1 MKSFLVEKDP
11 ICGSGVP
18 QVSTELNFSDLMGTV
33 RARLGI
39 ARNEYKINPGL
50 YATGTPGLTSDVFVT
65 ANYKLSFDHL
75 RKNLS
80 GINGWILV
88 LDTNGVNVWCAAGKG
103 VFSTKELVSK
113 IKDVA
118 LDKIVSHRRVILPQL
133 SATGVAA
140 HKVKEETGFNVHYG
154 PVRAGDIKKYLED
167 GYRADS
173 AMRRVTFNVKDRLKL
188 IPNDF
193 FQGRWYLL
201 GALAV
206 IMLISSINAGISS
219 FKDFLGVSTNSI
231 FNILLA
237 YFSGIVITPALL
249 PYFPAR
255 FFSVKG
261 FLAGAIMFLLLF
273 ILNLTGDNILE
284 IISWFLLITALSSF
298 IAMNFT
304 GSSTFTSLSGVKKE
318 MKLSIPVQISFAIV
332 GITLQI
338 IGKLI

>member
-1 MKSFLVEKDP
+1 MKSFLIEKIP
-11 ICGSGVP
+11 VGSSNVP
-18 QVSTELNFSDLMGTV
+18 RVSTQLNFIDLIGSARV
-33 RARLGI
+33 RLGI
-39 ARNEYKINPGL
+39 ERKKYKVDPGL
-50 YATGTPGLTSDVFVT
+50 YAVGIPGLTSDVFVT

-75 RKNLS
+75 RKSLS

-88 LDTNGVNVWCAAGKG
+88 LDTQGVNVWCAAGKG
-103 VFSTKELVSK
+103 IFSTTELVSK
-113 IKDVA
+113 IKETE
-118 LDKIVSHRRVILPQL
+118 LDKIVSHRRIILPQL

-140 HKVKEETGFNVHYG
+140 HKIKEQTGFNVHYG
-154 PVRAGDIKKYLED
+154 PVRADDIKKFLED
-167 GYRADS
+167 GYRADP
-173 AMRRVTFNVKDRLKL
+173 AMRRVTFNFKDRLKL

-193 FQGRWYLL
+193 FQAKWYLL

-206 IMLISSINAGISS
+206 VMSISCINEGVSS
-219 FKDFLGVSTNSI
+219 FKDFLNVSTNSI

-261 FLAGAIMFLLLF
+261 FLAGAIMFILLF

-284 IISWFLLITALSSF
+284 VISWFLLITALSSF

-304 GSSTFTSLSGVKKE
+304 GSSTYTSLSGVKKE
-318 MKLSIPVQISFAIV
+318 MKVSIPVQIGLAFV
-332 GITLQI
+332 GIALQI
-338 IGKLI
+338 TEKLI